1 MSREFERKFAADA
14 KTLEAMEAAWGPFS
28 SITMETTYFD
38 TPDLKLSARRWT
50 LRQRLENGTSVCA
63 VKVPL
68 EDGSRGEW
76 EEESP
81 HLMQAL
87 FSLIRQGAPAELLAL
102 TASGLRPL
110 CGAKFTRLARTITLP
125 QAQVELALDRG
136 MLTGGGREQPL
147 WEVEVELKS
156 GDQEAADAFAQ
167 ELARQFSLK
176 PEQASKQARALAL
189 ALGG

>member
-28 SITMETTYFD
+28 PITMETTYFD

-87 FSLIRQGAPAELLAL
+87 FPLIRQGAPAELLAL

-125 QAQVELALDRG
+125 QAQVEL
-136 MLTGGGREQPL
+136 
-147 WEVEVELKS
+147 KS

-176 PEQASKQARALAL
+176 PEEASKQARALAL

>member
-1 MSREFERKFAADA
+1 M
-14 KTLEAMEAAWGPFS
+14 
-28 SITMETTYFD
+28 
-38 TPDLKLSARRWT
+38 
-50 LRQRLENGTSVCA
+50 CA

-76 EEESP
+76 EEESS

-87 FSLIRQGAPAELLAL
+87 FSLIRQGAPAELLVL

-125 QAQVELALDRG
+125 QAPLPQAQVELALDRG
-136 MLTGGGREQPL
+136 VLTGSGREQPL
-147 WEVEVELKS
+147 CEVEVELKS